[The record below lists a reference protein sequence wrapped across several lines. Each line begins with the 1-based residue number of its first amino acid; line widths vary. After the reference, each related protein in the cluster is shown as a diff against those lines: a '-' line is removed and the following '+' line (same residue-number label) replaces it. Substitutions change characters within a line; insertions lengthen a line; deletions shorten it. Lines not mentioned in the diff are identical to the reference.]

1 MTDESVIATDGRVI
15 GERAART
22 RARLLEATAESLRTQ
37 GALEVKVA
45 DVVRIVGTS
54 PATFYQYFSDVEDAI
69 YALATDLVPAVA
81 PISNQLAEAWNADDA
96 LEKARLFVNNY
107 INFWDR
113 YGSVLRL
120 MLLRADE
127 RDERFRQVRRD
138 YNAPFMT
145 NMSNKVRDGIADGR
159 LPADLDAQTVAGAM
173 LAALDRLPNY
183 REVFE
188 KRGTTRQAMTET
200 MARLLVTSLT
210 GYQPR

>member
-1 MTDESVIATDGRVI
+1 MTEEGVIATDGRVI

-22 RARLLEATAESLRTQ
+22 RARLLEATAETLREQ

-69 YALATDLVPAVA
+69 YALAVDLIPAVA
-81 PISNQLAEAWNADDA
+81 PLTDQLAETWTENDA

-107 INFWDR
+107 MNFWDR

-127 RDERFRQVRRD
+127 RDERFRQVRRE

-145 NMSNKVRDGIADGR
+145 TMSNKVTDAIAAQR
-159 LPADLDAQTVAGAM
+159 LPAELDAQTVAGAM

-183 REVFE
+183 REMFE